1 MAAAPEGFD
10 LLRQCRIDFQLKAEE
25 AAHRIQCEVV
35 TGGAETAGD
44 DDGVGGPQ
52 RVAQRGGDFGRMI
65 PRGQLQNRTESRGGE
80 AAAEKTR
87 VGIEDAPFQEFRAGG
102 KNGNAHG

>member
-1 MAAAPEGFD
+1 MMTVSAARSA
-10 LLRQCRIDFQLKAEE
+10 
-25 AAHRIQCEVV
+25 
-35 TGGAETAGD
+35 
-44 DDGVGGPQ
+44 
-52 RVAQRGGDFGRMI
+52 VAQRGGDFGRMI